1 MYAEL
6 INKYRA
12 TNKLKI
18 VEVNAKD
25 FSEIDT
31 KIFLRELNAGE
42 KMHLYFIFEN
52 DLKGASED
60 EKLLFALNMALC
72 DSEGNRTEK
81 DENYSLL
88 CDLPNDLLQKLLEE
102 NTKLLTMSE
111 SEKKISAVVGVPI
124 TVLLEFPAKEI
135 DIWLEILQAENEEE
149 KNNSEKNTTADD
161 VRNFFKGKIKNG

>member
-52 DLKGASED
+52 DL
-60 EKLLFALNMALC
+60 
-72 DSEGNRTEK
+72 
-81 DENYSLL
+81 
-88 CDLPNDLLQKLLEE
+88 
-102 NTKLLTMSE
+102 
-111 SEKKISAVVGVPI
+111 
-124 TVLLEFPAKEI
+124 
-135 DIWLEILQAENEEE
+135 
-149 KNNSEKNTTADD
+149 
-161 VRNFFKGKIKNG
+161 

>member
-52 DLKGASED
+52 DLKNASED

-72 DSEGNRTEK
+72 DAEGNRTEK

-88 CDLPNDLLQKLLEE
+88 CDLPNDLLQKLLE
-102 NTKLLTMSE
+102 
-111 SEKKISAVVGVPI
+111 KISDADTVG
-124 TVLLEFPAKEI
+124 
-135 DIWLEILQAENEEE
+135 
-149 KNNSEKNTTADD
+149 
-161 VRNFFKGKIKNG
+161 

>member
-52 DLKGASED
+52 DLKNASED

-72 DSEGNRTEK
+72 DADGNRTEK

-111 SEKKISAVVGVPI
+111 SEKKISVA
-124 TVLLEFPAKEI
+124 
-135 DIWLEILQAENEEE
+135 D
-149 KNNSEKNTTADD
+149 TA
-161 VRNFFKGKIKNG
+161 G